1 MKTDEIRG
9 KNDHELV
16 YELEKAKTELFDLRF
31 KSKTQSLT
39 NPSRIRELRR
49 EIARINTI
57 VHERKTG
64 VRGQE
69 PR

>member
-9 KNDHELV
+9 KNDHELN
-16 YELEKAKTELFDLRF
+16 YALETLKKELFDLRF
-31 KSKTQSLT
+31 KSTTQSLT
-39 NPSRIRELRR
+39 NPSRIREMRR
-49 EIARINTI
+49 EVARIHTV

>member
-16 YELEKAKTELFDLRF
+16 YELEKKKAELFDLRF

-39 NPSRIRELRR
+39 NPSLIRELRR
-49 EIARINTI
+49 QIARINTI

>member
-1 MKTDEIRG
+1 MKVDEIRG
-9 KNDHELV
+9 KNDHELTF
-16 YELEKAKTELFDLRF
+16 ELEKAKAELFDLRF
-31 KSKTQSLT
+31 KSKTQSLP
-39 NPSRIRELRR
+39 NPSKIRELRR
-49 EIARINTI
+49 SIARIQTI

>member
-9 KNDHELV
+9 KNDHELNF
-16 YELEKAKTELFDLRF
+16 ELDKAKAELFDLRF
-31 KSKTQSLT
+31 KSKTQSLP
-39 NPSRIRELRR
+39 NPQKIRSLRR
-49 EIARINTI
+49 EIATIHTI